1 MPDPAKE
8 PVFSLSEETW
18 HLIQARRRKA
28 DWRRQRAI
36 ARLVKP
42 DADKLAAINTRHAL
56 ERLAAYA
63 IPALE
68 EILYPSH
75 LASFLQSLD
84 AERRFLLDEITPIM
98 SEHIRSV
105 FGSGPAANLAFRCK
119 LLIDAYFNRWESEAH
134 LRVAELLRHSQ
145 VQIAGIMRLGI
156 SRLTL
161 DTESETGQC
170 PAIEETGVDNAP
182 DSARGKINTA
192 QAERAKTRQAFV
204 DPKLERRDWSI
215 YKWAEKS
222 DVDPKTA
229 SDYLNGKKATS
240 EKKRSRLAESLG
252 ESSIPE

>member
-1 MPDPAKE
+1 MADPAE
-8 PVFSLSEETW
+8 ESAYSLSEETW
-18 HLIQARRRKA
+18 HKIQARRRKA
-28 DWRRQRAI
+28 DWRRQRSI

-105 FGSGPAANLAFRCK
+105 FGSKPAANLAFRCK

-161 DTESETGQC
+161 DTESETGEC
-170 PAIEETGVDNAP
+170 PASKDAGVDNVP
-182 DSARGKINTA
+182 DSTKREINHA
-192 QAERAKTRQAFV
+192 EAERAKARRCVIEPILQ
-204 DPKLERRDWSI
+204 ERRLSI
-215 YKWAEKS
+215 SKWAEKS
-222 DVDPKTA
+222 NIDYKTVR
-229 SDYLNGKKATS
+229 DYLNGKNTTRK
-240 EKKRSRLAESLG
+240 EIRSKLAESLG
-252 ESSIPE
+252 KSSIPK